1 MNYGPLIFLAAFF
14 ALASSW
20 FGLVLSP
27 QLQVG
32 RMEQTNTLST
42 GVSYP
47 VARAGMARQG
57 LDVYRENG
65 CAYCHSQQLGQDAT
79 VCEVVLSEMGTN
91 KTKVI
96 ATLLARKLAA
106 NEADAN
112 RLAAKLPETI

>member
-42 GVSYP
+42 GASYP

-65 CAYCHSQQLGQDAT
+65 CAYCHSQQMVPSCPTCWLWGRRAPF
-79 VCEVVLSEMGTN
+79 
-91 KTKVI
+91 
-96 ATLLARKLAA
+96 ARSFSVKSAPT
-106 NEADAN
+106 
-112 RLAAKLPETI
+112 RAKLSRR